1 LWVELHTDSCTASQG
16 ERERE
21 RERMLTSLVSEAM
34 ENLLE
39 DNDEL

>member
-1 LWVELHTDSCTASQG
+1 MLWVDWHTDSCTASQE
-16 ERERE
+16 ERESV
-21 RERMLTSLVSEAM
+21 LSSLVSEEM